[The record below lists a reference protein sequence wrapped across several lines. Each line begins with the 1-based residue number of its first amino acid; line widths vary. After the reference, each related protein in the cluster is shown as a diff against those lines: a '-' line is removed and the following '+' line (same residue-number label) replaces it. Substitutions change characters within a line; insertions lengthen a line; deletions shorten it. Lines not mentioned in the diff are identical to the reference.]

1 MQRNALD
8 LRKGMLVRYENRF
21 CTVIHWNILR
31 NDRRLFVQMKLK
43 DLQTG
48 RVTELKE
55 HGDTKYELLEN
66 EEVELT
72 HSYRDGAVEVFFTPD
87 GNEVR
92 CSHEACA
99 DALVWPSDTYKGFFV
114 DGALLT
120 ISPPSTVVVGVKE
133 TAPAIRGGG
142 SGLKDAVLDNGV
154 KVRVSLMVDVGDK
167 VRLDPETLEFKE
179 RIAG

>member
-1 MQRNALD
+1 MQRAALD
-8 LRKGMLVRYENRF
+8 LRKGDLVGHEGRM

-55 HGDTKYELLEN
+55 HGDSKYEVLDSETL
-66 EEVELT
+66 ELT
-72 HSYRDGAVEVFFTPD
+72 HSYRDGEEEVFFDPN

-92 CSHEACA
+92 CMHAAAE
-99 DALVWPSDTYKGFFV
+99 DALLWEADSYQGFYV
-114 DGALLT
+114 NGQLVT
-120 ISPPSTVVVGVKE
+120 ISTPATVVGVVAD
-133 TAPAIRGGG
+133 TTPPMRGGGG
-142 SGLKDAVLDNGV
+142 SGLKDAVLTNGV
-154 KVRVSLMVDVGDK
+154 KVRVGLLTDVGDK

-179 RIAG
+179 RVS